1 MTPEVQNPEVQN
13 EVLNKDAQ
21 NPLQEKLE
29 LKYCEGCGAL
39 TMRATGSEGVYC
51 SKCVPKFAK
60 LAQATA
66 DGSGN
71 AGRCA

>member
-13 EVLNKDAQ
+13 KDAQ
-21 NPLQEKLE
+21 NPPQEKLE